1 VRVLVCGGAGYIGSH
16 TAKLLAQRGHT
27 PVVYDDLSY
36 GHDWAVKWGPLERGD
51 LGDAARLKE
60 VIQRHQIEAVVH
72 FAAFIQVGESVQLPA
87 KYYRNNFVNTLTL
100 LETMVETGVR
110 DIIFSSTAA
119 TYGMPE
125 QMPIPESEKQL
136 PINPYGESKLFVE
149 YALRSFAKAHGI
161 RWVVF
166 RYFNA
171 AGADPDC
178 EIGEDH
184 TPESHLIPLIIQAAL
199 GQRPHI
205 SVFGTDYPTKDG
217 TCVRD
222 YIHICDLAEAHV
234 TALDYLRNGGEPTAL
249 NLGTG
254 EGYTVREVIQAVE
267 RVSGKPV
274 PVADHPRRD
283 GDSASLVADAR
294 RAREV
299 LGWEPKLS
307 HIDDLVRTAWRWH
320 SSRLPESK

>member
-1 VRVLVCGGAGYIGSH
+1 MHVLVCGGAGYIGSH

-27 PVVYDDLSY
+27 PVVYDDLSF
-36 GHDWAVKWGPLERGD
+36 GHQWAVKWGPFEQGD
-51 LGDAARLKE
+51 LGDRVRLKE
-60 VIQRHQIEAVVH
+60 VIERHRIEAVVH

-125 QMPIPESEKQL
+125 QMPIPETEKQL

-149 YALRSFAKAHGI
+149 YALRSFAQAHGI

-171 AGADPDC
+171 AGADPDG

-205 SVFGTDYPTKDG
+205 GVFGSDYPTKDG

-222 YIHICDLAEAHV
+222 YVHICDLAEAHV
-234 TALDYLRNGGEPTAL
+234 AALGYLRDGGEPMAL

-254 EGYTVREVIQAVE
+254 EGYSVREVIQAVE

-274 PVADHPRRD
+274 PVVDHPRRG

-294 RAREV
+294 RAHEV
-299 LGWEPKLS
+299 LGWVPKLS
-307 HIDDLVRTAWRWH
+307 HIDDIVRTAWRWH
-320 SSRLPESK
+320 TSRT

>member
-1 VRVLVCGGAGYIGSH
+1 MRVLVCGGAGYIGSH
-16 TAKLLAQRGHT
+16 TAKLLSQRGHT
-27 PVVYDDLSY
+27 PVVYDDLSN
-36 GHDWAVKWGPLERGD
+36 GHAWAVKWGPLEQGD
-51 LGDAARLKE
+51 LGDRARLKA
-60 VIQRHQIEAVVH
+60 VIERHRIEAVVH

-100 LETMVETGVR
+100 LEVMVECGVR

-125 QMPIPESEKQL
+125 QSPIPESEKQL

-149 YALRSFAKAHGI
+149 YALRSFAHAHGI

-171 AGADPDC
+171 AGADPDG

-184 TPESHLIPLIIQAAL
+184 SPESHLIPLIIQAAL

-205 SVFGTDYPTKDG
+205 SIFGTDYPTKDG

-222 YIHICDLAEAHV
+222 YVHICDLAEAHV
-234 TALDYLRNGGEPTAL
+234 SALDYLRQGGEPIAL

-267 RVSGKPV
+267 RVSGRPV
-274 PVADHPRRD
+274 PVIENPRRD
-283 GDSASLVADAR
+283 GDSANLVADAR

-307 HIDDLVRTAWRWH
+307 GIDDLVRTAWRWH
-320 SSRLPESK
+320 ASRA

>member
-1 VRVLVCGGAGYIGSH
+1 MRVLVCGGAGYIGSH
-16 TAKLLAQRGHT
+16 TAKLLARRGHT

-36 GHDWAVKWGPLERGD
+36 GHDWAVKWGPLEKGD
-51 LGDAARLKE
+51 LGDRARLKE
-60 VIQRHQIEAVVH
+60 VIERHQIEAVVH

-100 LETMVETGVR
+100 LEVMVETGVR

-125 QMPIPESEKQL
+125 QMPIPEDEKQL

-149 YALRSFAKAHGI
+149 YALRSFAHAHGI

-171 AGADPDC
+171 AGADPDG

-184 TPESHLIPLIIQAAL
+184 TPESHLIPLVIQAAR

-234 TALDYLRNGGEPTAL
+234 TALGYLRDGGQPIAL

-274 PVADHPRRD
+274 PVVDHPRRD

-294 RAREV
+294 RARQV

-307 HIDDLVRTAWRWH
+307 SIDEIVRTAWRWH
-320 SSRLPESK
+320 ASRT